1 MNFANVLCPIALSLT
16 AAVTVAIAAPASAGV
31 RTIRA
36 ADSSVNRSFSTL
48 SSENGR
54 TVFRASSGGLNYFVD
69 AEGDARPEWRGQVFD
84 DPKRPSVYGNS
95 WHDFRSNN
103 VLSSRTCEGSVYFG
117 EFSRGQTIATF
128 EFTGGFDCPFVGLIQ
143 ELDLWVE

>member
-1 MNFANVLCPIALSLT
+1 MNFTTGLSPLSLSLA
-16 AAVTVAIAAPASAGV
+16 AAVTFAIVAPASAGV

-36 ADSSVNRSFSTL
+36 ADPIVDSSFSTL

-54 TVFRASSGGLNYFVD
+54 TVFRASSGGLDYFVD

-95 WHDFRSNN
+95 WHDFRSND

-143 ELDLWVE
+143 EIDLWID